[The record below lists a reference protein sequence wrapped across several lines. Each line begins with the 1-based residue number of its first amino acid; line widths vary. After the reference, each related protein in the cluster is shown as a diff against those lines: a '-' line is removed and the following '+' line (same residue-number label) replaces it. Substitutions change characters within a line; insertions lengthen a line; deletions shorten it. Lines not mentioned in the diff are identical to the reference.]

1 MPVLEFTLR
10 LKKERLVK
18 IVGVLL
24 VFVGWLL
31 PILTL
36 GIAQSTGSRMFLS
49 LLGIAIS
56 LVGILGV
63 LNKIHLKTAIW
74 KV

>member
-1 MPVLEFTLR
+1 M
-10 LKKERLVK
+10 K

-24 VFVGWLL
+24 VLVGWLL
-31 PILTL
+31 PVLTL
-36 GIAQSTGSRMFLS
+36 VAVQSTGARLFLS

-56 LVGILGV
+56 LIGILGV

-74 KV
+74 KA

>member
-1 MPVLEFTLR
+1 
-10 LKKERLVK
+10 VK

-31 PILTL
+31 PVVTL
-36 GIAQSTGSRMFLS
+36 GIAQSTGARLFLA

-63 LNKIHLKTAIW
+63 LNKIHLKSAVW

>member
-1 MPVLEFTLR
+1 MHIPKGTRDE
-10 LKKERLVK
+10 EEEMLVK
-18 IVGVLL
+18 LVGLLL
-24 VFVGWLL
+24 VVVGWLL
-31 PILTL
+31 PVLTL
-36 GIAQSTGSRMFLS
+36 VSVQSTGARLFLT

-63 LNKIHLKTAIW
+63 LNKIHLKNAIW